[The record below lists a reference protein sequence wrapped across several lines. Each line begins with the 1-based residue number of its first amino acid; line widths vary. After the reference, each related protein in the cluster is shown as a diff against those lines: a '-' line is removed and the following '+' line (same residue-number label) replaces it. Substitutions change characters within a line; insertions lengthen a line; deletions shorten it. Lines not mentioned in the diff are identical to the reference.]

1 MEPQKLRY
9 VCVRNISVKPVT
21 LHPRFPQPKKKLKPP
36 SPITLA
42 PDQTSRPMLY
52 DSLVGT
58 KNWSSLVTGEQIGV
72 KDVPWV
78 ATFAKIWNI
87 STEPVTFDVELPQKP
102 RDRRKEL
109 KRVTLTASETSPP
122 LHLGSITQRRKLKS
136 MAKKKIVSIEPVP
149 YIGPRIAD
157 YPSVGSF
164 GYDDVYICYECGGP
178 IVFRYNPPVPIHI

>member
-9 VCVRNISVKPVT
+9 VSVRNVSNKPVT
-21 LHPRFPQPKKKLKPP
+21 LHPRFPQPKKKLKSPT
-36 SPITLA
+36 PITLA

-58 KNWSSLVTGEQIGV
+58 KNWNSFVTGKQIAV

-78 ATFAKIWNI
+78 ATFAKIENTF
-87 STEPVTFDVELPQKP
+87 SEPVSFDLELPKKP
-102 RDRRKEL
+102 RERRKEVR
-109 KRVTLTASETSPP
+109 RVTLTPSETSPP

-136 MAKKKIVSIEPVP
+136 LAKRKIVSIEPVP

-164 GYDDVYICYECGGP
+164 GYDDVYICYDCGGP
-178 IVFRYNPPVPIHI
+178 IVFRYSPPVPIHV